1 VERKQTA
8 IDLITG
14 TARWAA
20 FLLIVLSVL
29 STQQSWAAI
38 ACNCES
44 HDTPA
49 ANASHCRLHNDDPA
63 KPHPLPGQQL
73 TDSKQRV
80 ETNHSAHHH
89 AASDGSPALAETHPV
104 GNPDREEGSL
114 ISHSAIHH
122 DAPFDR
128 SGVTASAVPATD
140 SAHQAGQSSGRV
152 SCCCIAYSSPV
163 QTAVTFATQQT
174 VPVEDAPAV
183 AGSAA
188 YAKTAPPNSH
198 SPPGL
203 ATSRPLY
210 IVQSSLLI

>member
-1 VERKQTA
+1 VESKDRP
-8 IDLITG
+8 IVLITVTG
-14 TARWAA
+14 RWAA

-38 ACNCES
+38 ACNCEAR
-44 HDTPA
+44 DTHA
-49 ANASHCRLHNDDPA
+49 ANASHCRLHNDDPT

-73 TDSKQRV
+73 TDSKQRA
-80 ETNHSAHHH
+80 ETNHPAHHH
-89 AASDGSPALAETHPV
+89 AASDGSPAIAETHPL

-128 SGVTASAVPATD
+128 SGVTEWAVPATHT
-140 SAHQAGQSSGRV
+140 AHQAGQSSGRV
-152 SCCCIAYSSPV
+152 SCCCIVYSSPV
-163 QTAVTFATQQT
+163 QSAVILSTQQT
-174 VPVEDAPAV
+174 VPVEDAPPVV
-183 AGSAA
+183 ASAGLA
-188 YAKTAPPNSH
+188 TMASASSH